1 MDIAFV
7 TLHKLE
13 IFFSLLLCVAVSF
26 INLCC
31 GEKKALNRIP
41 FYLQVIYCEMV
52 CFIGFRVCFQYG
64 KGEN

>member
-31 GEKKALNRIP
+31 GGKKSFESDSLSLASNL
-41 FYLQVIYCEMV
+41 L
-52 CFIGFRVCFQYG
+52 
-64 KGEN
+64 